1 MDLEAQVMMD
11 KMDDTLSDADGKDLG
26 GCCSDEDEEDDS
38 ITGSLN
44 MPHAHPHGPAAMHH
58 GPHHINGAPMPP
70 GKNTYCMLSFFLTS
84 CVGSSGPSTSDQL
97 HCNYAQLHIETIAIV
112 TLQYVV
118 P

>member
-1 MDLEAQVMMD
+1 MIKLLYYILFSFLGSDGEEGDMDLEAQVMMD

-70 GKNTYCMLSFFLTS
+70 GKNTYC
-84 CVGSSGPSTSDQL
+84 
-97 HCNYAQLHIETIAIV
+97 ITIIFS
-112 TLQYVV
+112 LIMCRE
-118 P
+118 